1 LPLTFSAFDARRA
14 VGLNAESAYCEVC
27 KRAERSTSKARARK
41 SAQTTAILAE
51 RLIAR
56 AALQFE
62 SILNRLRNGC
72 LKFGVY
78 WELNAGT
85 ETCHEPAS
93 CWESSA
99 MIATI
104 VFSLVLGFVL
114 GRRFKFL
121 VLIPAVLLVEG
132 VIIGLGIARDY
143 DAWIVALAVFI
154 AAFALQGSY
163 LVGAH
168 QRTKQAG
175 PDSIHADAVLRPS
188 FEDTRN
194 TPTTELS

>member
-1 LPLTFSAFDARRA
+1 
-14 VGLNAESAYCEVC
+14 
-27 KRAERSTSKARARK
+27 
-41 SAQTTAILAE
+41 
-51 RLIAR
+51 
-56 AALQFE
+56 
-62 SILNRLRNGC
+62 
-72 LKFGVY
+72 
-78 WELNAGT
+78 
-85 ETCHEPAS
+85 
-93 CWESSA
+93 